1 MTKPSPLLEFRKSI
15 DNLDATLIYV
25 LAERFRLTKRVG
37 EYKRDNG
44 LPSSDKGREG
54 EQIARLK
61 ALAIDADL
69 ERFWFILRQRL
80 RRHDMFDFTRADAE
94 RECAERAV
102 RRGVAVAADD
112 RHAGLREALF
122 RAHDVNDALPE

>member
-1 MTKPSPLLEFRKSI
+1 MPKPSPLLEFRKSI

-69 ERFWFILRQRL
+69 DPEFAERFLHFVIDEVICHHEQIKNE
-80 RRHDMFDFTRADAE
+80 TS
-94 RECAERAV
+94 
-102 RRGVAVAADD
+102 
-112 RHAGLREALF
+112 
-122 RAHDVNDALPE
+122 